1 MAACGSTS
9 DSASTTATAASSTS
23 ASAAA
28 GSATPQIVTAAEAFL
43 ATLDSS
49 ATSKLVLDH
58 PGDTTATAKS
68 FSGRVGEQFGTAVWS
83 NYPISD
89 VIRQGLRLGDLSAA
103 QRKAAMAV
111 LASALSAD
119 GYTKVQRIMAADQ
132 VLSDSGTNYECGQ
145 DNYVITFVG
154 TPSKTDRWMLEF
166 GGHHLGLNVTIE
178 GDQQTMAP
186 TLTGC
191 QPSSFT
197 GDGATVHPLGIE
209 TDTAFALSTALSD
222 AQFATALLTPAV
234 TDLVLGPG
242 KDGQKLAAA
251 GIAGSAMTA
260 AQRAL
265 LLKLAGAWIG
275 MLNDTAA
282 ATQLALIEKDLPD
295 TYFAWS
301 GETKEDSSVYFRI
314 TGPSLIIE
322 YADQGSMGGGPGG
335 GTGVQAG
342 GANHIH
348 TVYRD
353 PTNEYGRG
361 FA

>member
-1 MAACGSTS
+1 MTSGAA
-9 DSASTTATAASSTS
+9 TATATSS
-23 ASAAA
+23 ASATAAA
-28 GSATPQIVTAAEAFL
+28 GSATPRIVTAAEGFL
-43 ATLDSS
+43 ATLNSS
-49 ATSKLVLDH
+49 STSKLVLDY
-58 PGDTTATAKS
+58 PKATTATAKD

-89 VIRQGLRLGDLSAA
+89 VIRQGLRLGDLTAA

-119 GYTKVQRIMAADQ
+119 GYNKVQRIMSADQ
-132 VLSDSGTNYECGQ
+132 VLSDSGTNYACGQ

-154 TPSKTDRWMLEF
+154 TPSKTNRWMLEF

-197 GDGATVHPLGIE
+197 GDGATVHPLGVE
-209 TDTAFALSTALSD
+209 TDTAFALAKALSD
-222 AQFATALLTPAV
+222 AQFAEAV
-234 TDLVLGPG
+234 LSSTVSDLVLGPG
-242 KDGQKLAAA
+242 KDGQTLKAE

-282 ATQLALIEKDLPD
+282 AGQFALIEKDLPD

-301 GETKEDSSVYFRI
+301 GETQEDSSVYFRI

-335 GTGVQAG
+335 DATGVQAG

-348 TVYRD
+348 TVYRS
-353 PTNEYGRG
+353 PSNEYGRG